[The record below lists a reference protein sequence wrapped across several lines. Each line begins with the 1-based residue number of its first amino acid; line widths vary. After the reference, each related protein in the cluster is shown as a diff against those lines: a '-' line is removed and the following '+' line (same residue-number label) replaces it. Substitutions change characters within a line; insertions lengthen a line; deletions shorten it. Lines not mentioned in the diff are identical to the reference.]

1 MTGPSTSALLWAS
14 FLALMLCMLVVDL
27 GLLNRRDHEIQAG
40 EALRWVLV
48 WSALA
53 LAFDGFVGWRLGG
66 AKALDYLT
74 SYLVELSLS
83 VDNLF
88 VFVLVFAT
96 FRIPAALQ
104 YRVLFW
110 GILGAMILRALMIG
124 AGVVLLARFDW
135 LLVPFGLFLA
145 VTGIRLALQRP
156 EEQRPERTLA
166 YRALRRLIPSTPR
179 LEGRRFTLV
188 EGGRRLATPLL
199 LALLLIELSDV
210 VFALDSVPAVLGV
223 TLDPF
228 IVLTSNVFAVLGL
241 RALYFVLAQLMG
253 RFAYLNIGLSAVLLF
268 IGAKMMVSRWVQVP
282 SLASLGVVGALLAA
296 AVLGSVWKTIREAR
310 RAGTP

>member
-1 MTGPSTSALLWAS
+1 MGQSTSALLWAG
-14 FLALMLCMLVVDL
+14 FVALMLVVLVVDL

-48 WSALA
+48 WSTLA
-53 LAFDGFVGWRLGG
+53 LAFDGFVAWHLGG

-74 SYLVELSLS
+74 SYLVEISLS

-88 VFVLVFAT
+88 VFVAVFAT

-104 YRVLFW
+104 HRVLFW
-110 GILGAMILRALMIG
+110 GILGAMILRALMIV
-124 AGVVLLARFDW
+124 AGVALLARFDW

-145 VTGIRLALQRP
+145 VTGIRLLFHRP
-156 EEQRPERTLA
+156 EEQRPERTLT

-199 LALLLIELSDV
+199 LTLLLIEFSDV

-228 IVLTSNVFAVLGL
+228 IVFTSNVFAVLGL
-241 RALYFVLAQLMG
+241 RALYFVLARLMG
-253 RFAYLNIGLSAVLLF
+253 RFEYLNVGLSAVLLF
-268 IGAKMMVSRWVQVP
+268 IGAKMVASRWVHVP

-296 AVLGSVWKTIREAR
+296 AVLGSAWKTTRDAAR
-310 RAGTP
+310 ARSP